1 MNAENAGITEKLKR
15 NVYGSIVYK
24 GIDVVFNF
32 LLVRYA
38 IQFFGSENYGIWVT
52 ILSFFAWFS
61 VIEFGVSSSF
71 RNRLT
76 QYFADKKYD
85 QIRAWIG
92 MGYRATTII
101 YLVAIIVF
109 LIIYNLVAY
118 PFDQFD
124 DNFNLVFQLS
134 FVLYM
139 VHYMLFFLQTVL
151 LATHHAQTTYI
162 ISAVQ
167 KGVLLFGIIFFI
179 NFNVTPSLSFIC
191 LWFSAIPLFVWI
203 IASLFSYQS
212 FLKPLKPKLGQIF
225 NRKNRPFSHIQ
236 RAFFIIQIS
245 ILIIYS
251 TDKIIIMNVLSGDDV
266 TNYDIAFKY
275 FNILIILFNIV
286 LLPYWSS
293 FTEAE
298 HKKDIYWI
306 KKNVRRLIL
315 LWLGITALSIC
326 MLFVSNYAYELWI
339 GAPVDIP
346 LKLSIFMGLSILIT
360 CWNNI
365 FSYFLNSI
373 AKTKRQMYFLVVS
386 ALINVPLSF
395 YLLDE
400 FGITGVIVATSIV
413 LLPLSIALPLQY
425 RSIIKNLEK

>member
-15 NVYGSIVYK
+15 NVYGSACYK
-24 GIDVVFNF
+24 GIDVLFNF

-38 IQFFGSENYGIWVT
+38 IQFFGAENYGIWLT

-61 VIEFGVSSSF
+61 IIEFGISSSF

-85 QIRAWIG
+85 QIREWVG

-101 YLVAIIVF
+101 YLVAIVLF
-109 LIIYNLVAY
+109 LIIYNSIGY
-118 PFDQFD
+118 SFDQFD
-124 DNFNLVFQLS
+124 TNFNLIFQLS

-139 VHYMLFFLQTVL
+139 VHYMLFFLQTIL
-151 LATHHAQTTYI
+151 LATHHAQSTYI

-167 KGVLLFGIIFFI
+167 KGLLLFGILIFI
-179 NFNVTPSLSFIC
+179 NLEITPSLSFIC
-191 LWFSAIPLFVWI
+191 LWFSTIPLLVWI
-203 IASLFSYQS
+203 IASLFSYNS
-212 FLKPLKPKLGQIF
+212 FLAPFKPKS
-225 NRKNRPFSHIQ
+225 NRKTRPFKHLQKS
-236 RAFFIIQIS
+236 FFIIQIS
-245 ILIIYS
+245 TLVILS
-251 TDKIIIMNVLSGDDV
+251 TDNFIIINRLSGEAV
-266 TNYDIAFKY
+266 TNYNIAFKY

-293 FTEAE
+293 FTEAA
-298 HKKDIYWI
+298 HKKDILWI

-315 LWLGITALSIC
+315 LWLAITGLFFL
-326 MLFVSNYAYELWI
+326 MLIVSRYTYELWI

-346 LKLSIFMGLSILIT
+346 IELSVFMGVSVLIT

-373 AKTKRQMYFLVVS
+373 SKTKRQMFVLVIS

-400 FGITGVIVATSIV
+400 IGITGVIIATSIV
-413 LLPLSIALPLQY
+413 LLPLSILLPLQY
-425 RSIIKNLEK
+425 RSIIKNLEA